1 MRWLWLTILVL
12 FAVAMLLFLLQNRD
26 LVTLSF
32 LRFNIRAPFALVV
45 GVAYVVGAVT
55 GGGLLAILRRSY
67 KGSSGAPRHPFDG
80 SVSR

>member
-26 LVTLSF
+26 FVTLSF
-32 LRFNIRAPFALVV
+32 LRVNIRAPFALVV

-55 GGGLLAILRRSY
+55 GGTLLAFLRRSY
-67 KGSSGAPRHPFDG
+67 KGSRRGTAT
-80 SVSR
+80 SV